1 MKPHRAAFGFLTIA
15 ALSAASALQAAS
27 PTPAPTVA
35 PTPTPIATPTPTP
48 NAWQKLTSAA
58 FATPTPTPTPTPSV
72 SATPTPTPTA
82 AKATATGGFLQNA
95 ASLLTKSDATGISAL
110 STDTITAGLKAGLGT
125 GVDRALAELGKAD
138 GFFANAGFKIPL
150 PAELAKGEKTLRKLG
165 QDKLADD
172 LILAL
177 NRAAEKSV
185 AETAPIFKDA
195 ITAMTLADARA
206 ILAGPKDAA
215 TTYFRKAT
223 ETQLRAKMLPI
234 VQTATEANGVGST
247 YKQFAGKAAPVAS
260 LFGVKSVDLD
270 SYVCDH
276 ALDSLFQ
283 VIATQEA
290 ALRTDPAGTADKLL
304 RTVFGAA
311 KK

>member
-1 MKPHRAAFGFLTIA
+1 MKTKRALAGLMLLSLAAPGAGLRAADPAPATTTP
-15 ALSAASALQAAS
+15 SRTEQAAGLLKNATS
-27 PTPAPTVA
+27 LFTPTDTPAGDT
-35 PTPTPIATPTPTP
+35 
-48 NAWQKLTSAA
+48 L
-58 FATPTPTPTPTPSV
+58 
-72 SATPTPTPTA
+72 
-82 AKATATGGFLQNA
+82 
-95 ASLLTKSDATGISAL
+95 SL
-110 STDTITAGLKAGLGT
+110 DTIVAGLKSGLGT

-150 PAELAKGEKTLRKLG
+150 PPELAKGEKTLRAIG
-165 QDKLADD
+165 QGKLADD
-172 LILAL
+172 LVLAL

-185 AETAPIFKDA
+185 AETAPVFKDA

-206 ILAGPKDAA
+206 ILNGPADAA
-215 TTYFRKAT
+215 TAYFRKTT
-223 ETQLRAKMLPI
+223 ETQLRAKMMPI
-234 VQTATEANGVGST
+234 VQAATQANSVGAI

-270 SYVCDH
+270 GYVCDR
-276 ALDSLFQ
+276 ALDSLFK

-290 ALRTDPAGTADKLL
+290 SLRANPAASADKLL